1 MARSCTL
8 SIVVWL
14 VALLAIGGHA
24 TAQATGGREVDLRP
38 KFRTGQ
44 QLRYT
49 MEMTNS
55 SKPTKK
61 GQPSMA
67 SKAEFG
73 LSVKTKSMGA
83 DGGATVDLVF
93 DRVKISTETPE
104 EKFEF
109 DSSKPPKGED
119 DMIGLMLQPLVG
131 STLTLTVDST
141 GNISAVNGGEAFAA
155 LGQFVAGGRD
165 ANKLFGPIFT
175 VKKGTGMARVG
186 ESWENEDTMDNAL
199 LGRFSM
205 KTRHVLRS
213 AVAGEAKVDMSGQ
226 IRPASEAPGA
236 GAGQIKDSSFNGS
249 YLWDTERGALK
260 SMDAT
265 MRIRVD
271 TNASGERSESV
282 NESVV
287 RVKQVR

>member
-1 MARSCTL
+1 MARSCAL
-8 SIVVWL
+8 SIVVWMMAVL
-14 VALLAIGGHA
+14 FGAMPAA
-24 TAQATGGREVDLRP
+24 AQGTGAREVDLRP
-38 KFRTGQ
+38 KFRAGQ

-49 MEMTNS
+49 MEMANS

-61 GQPSMA
+61 GPPSLS

-73 LSVKTKSMGA
+73 LSLKTKAVGA

-93 DRVKISTETPE
+93 DRVKISTESPE
-104 EKFEF
+104 QKFEF
-109 DSSKPPKGED
+109 DSTKPPKGED

-131 STLTLTVDST
+131 STLTLTVDSA

-155 LGQFVAGGRD
+155 LGQFVAGGGD
-165 ANKLFGPIFT
+165 ASKLFGPLFT
-175 VKKGTGMARVG
+175 VKKGSGMARIG
-186 ESWENEDTMDNAL
+186 ESWENEDAIDNAL
-199 LGRFSM
+199 LGQFTM

-226 IRPASEAPGA
+226 IRPRSEAPGA
-236 GAGQIKDSSFNGS
+236 GAGQLKDSSFNGS

-265 MRIRVD
+265 MRIRMD
-271 TNASGERSESV
+271 TNAAGERTESV
-282 NESVV
+282 NEAVV